1 MSTKFSIIKYYFF
14 FRCIVIVSA
23 NWFDL
28 FFLSYQKTQNEQMKF
43 RACNIKLDCNMRRCI
58 HFITVVWH
66 EKKKPIGMAF
76 IAASRPIFKWL
87 WWAVPYLFFSIYFS
101 VQMINYSVHRIW
113 HWMIIIVCAWFDQQA
128 SMISHQTSTT
138 IKAGKN
144 HWNHFEY
151 NIITNWFS
159 GIGWMN
165 GLAFVN

>member
-1 MSTKFSIIKYYFF
+1 MHRNCFSKLIWFIFF
-14 FRCIVIVSA
+14 YRIERHKMNKWNLEHATS
-23 NWFDL
+23 NWIATWGVAYI
-28 FFLSYQKTQNEQMKF
+28 LSY
-43 RACNIKLDCNMRRCI
+43 
-58 HFITVVWH
+58 